1 MVQAGRKTAFVFAGG
16 GSLGAIQ
23 VGMLHVL
30 LSAGV
35 QPDFVVGSSVGAIN
49 AAYFAGAP
57 DEAGVAR
64 LAEIWSGLR
73 RGDVFPFTFSSA
85 VGLLRHPDYI
95 VNPSGLRRLIE
106 NNLPYLRLE
115 DATIPVHVTATD
127 LEGLAVLLSK
137 GPAIDAILAS
147 AAIPGIF
154 PPVRIDGRML
164 MDGAIATNTP
174 IRAAADLGAS
184 QIIVLPTGYA
194 CALKEPPRGAIGR
207 ALHAI
212 TLLIE
217 WQLIRDLERLTD
229 EIHVCIVPTLCPLE
243 VSPFDFS
250 VSHYLMERAAGS
262 TRKWLDRGGLSRRSS
277 PQELQAHRH

>member
-1 MVQAGRKTAFVFAGG
+1 MSGQKTALVFAGG

-23 VGMLHVL
+23 VGMLRVL
-30 LSAGV
+30 LSTGL
-35 QPDFVVGSSVGAIN
+35 QPDFVIGSSVGAIN
-49 AAYFAGAP
+49 AAYFAGTP
-57 DEAGVAR
+57 SEAGVIK
-64 LAEIWSGLR
+64 LAQIWSTLHR
-73 RGDVFPFTFSSA
+73 RDVFPFTFVRV

-95 VNPSGLRRLIE
+95 VDPSRLRRLIE
-106 NNLPYLRLE
+106 RNLPYGRLE
-115 DATIPVHVTATD
+115 DATIPVHITATD
-127 LEGLAVLLSK
+127 MEGMAVLLSK
-137 GPAIDAILAS
+137 GPSVDAILAS

-154 PPVRIDGRML
+154 PPVRIDGQTL

-184 QIIVLPTGYA
+184 RLIVLPTGYA
-194 CALKEPPRGAIGR
+194 CSLKEPPKGAIAR

-217 WQLIRDLERLTD
+217 WQLIRDLERLGD
-229 EIHVCIVPTLCPLE
+229 EIYVCIVPTLCPLD
-243 VSPFDFS
+243 VSPYDFS
-250 VSHYLMERAAGS
+250 ASHYLIERAAEN